1 MKPTGET
8 MEEGS
13 VEDIQSETGDS
24 ENSNAHIDEFVAT
37 LTPEELTYL
46 KECIA
51 AKDKEANAMTKG
63 DPMLDSKDFQD

>member
-13 VEDIQSETGDS
+13 VKDIQSETESGD
-24 ENSNAHIDEFVAT
+24 SNAHIDEFVAT